1 MGRRPAGLLL
11 APLLLAAACT
21 GSDSDADSGSDAP
34 GGKTAPESSAELQW
48 GECGLEVPDDVD
60 LECGTL
66 TVPADR
72 ADPGSGTV
80 QLAFGVVRTDAEDPA
95 DDPLVYLSGGPG
107 QGALEAVAQAF
118 EQLYAPLA
126 GDRELI
132 LLDQRG
138 TGLSEPSLACDEYT
152 SWARSTLGA
161 GLADEELATQAVEA
175 LEECRQ
181 RLVDDGVDLTHYD
194 SAASAADLEDL
205 RLALGHEQWNLY
217 GVSYGTRLAQTA
229 VRDFPDGIR
238 SVVLDAAYPVD
249 ADLYA
254 ETPGNAVRAMDAL
267 FAACAADPGCA
278 EQHPDLGQRFRD
290 LVARLDAAPAPI
302 SVPDLTT
309 GERIDEELDGA
320 ALAGF
325 LFQSLYSTELL
336 AFLPETIAAA
346 EAGEYGTVALLLG
359 AQVQQL
365 DLISI
370 GQQLAVQCQEE
381 VPFGTPEEVA
391 RAAAEDPLVR
401 GFFEVSPLTGPG
413 IFDLCASWGGQAP
426 DPVENEPVVSD
437 VPALVLAGELDPITP
452 PRWGEDVVAGLAA
465 GTLVRFPSTG
475 HGSLPSHDCAA
486 EITAAFLAAPEE
498 APDTGCV
505 EDVPPPAFTTEAVD
519 AEMTAFEDEGLGL
532 AGRAPQGWLEV
543 FPGLWQESPLVV
555 LTQQVVP
562 GATAEQVLGRLAT
575 LRGTAAPEPVD
586 RVSTDALDL
595 DLYRFEDLGQWVELA
610 LADTDDGLVLVQLTT
625 TPARA
630 DVYREAVFLPAVEAL
645 TPA

>member
-1 MGRRPAGLLL
+1 MRRRPAALLI
-11 APLLLAAACT
+11 APLVFAAACT
-21 GSDSDADSGSDAP
+21 GSDPDPDAGEGSEDAAPSSSGQV
-34 GGKTAPESSAELQW
+34 EW
-48 GECGLEVPDDVD
+48 GECDVDVPDGVD

-72 ADPGSGTV
+72 DDPDSGTV

-95 DDPLVYLSGGPG
+95 ATPVVYLSGGPG
-107 QGALEAVAQAF
+107 QGTLEAVPQAF
-118 EQLYAPLA
+118 GQLYAPLA
-126 GDRELI
+126 TDRDLV

-161 GLADEELATQAVEA
+161 GLSDEELEA
-175 LEECRQ
+175 QGLQTLEECRQ
-181 RLVDDGVDLTHYD
+181 RLLEEGVDLADYD

-205 RLALGHEQWNLY
+205 RLALGHEQWDLY
-217 GVSYGTRLAQTA
+217 GISYGTRLAQTA

-238 SVVLDAAYPVD
+238 SVVLDASYPVQ

-267 FAACAADPGCA
+267 FAACAADTGCA
-278 EQHPDLGQRFRD
+278 AQYPDLGQRFRR
-290 LVARLDAAPAPI
+290 LVAALDAAPAPI

-336 AFLPETIAAA
+336 DFLPETIAAA
-346 EAGEYGTVALLLG
+346 EAGDFGTIALLLG
-359 AQVQQL
+359 AQTQQL
-365 DLISI
+365 DLIAI

-381 VPFGTPEEVA
+381 VPFGTPEQVA
-391 RAAAEDPLVR
+391 QAAAADPLVR
-401 GFFEVSPLTGPG
+401 SYFEASPTTGPG
-413 IFDLCASWGGQAP
+413 IHELCAAWGGEAP
-426 DPVENEPVVSD
+426 DPAENAPVVSD
-437 VPALVLAGELDPITP
+437 VPALVFAGELDPITP
-452 PRWGEDVVAGLAA
+452 PRWGEDVVAGFSA

-475 HGSLPSHDCAA
+475 HGSLPSHACAA
-486 EITAAFLAAPEE
+486 EITAAFLADPDE
-498 APDTGCV
+498 APDTECAGDV
-505 EDVPPPAFTTEAVD
+505 EPPAFTAQEVA
-519 AEMTAFEDEGLGL
+519 AEMTAFEDEELGL
-532 AGRAPQGWLEV
+532 AGVAPQGWLEV
-543 FPGLWQESPLVV
+543 LPGLWQESPLVV

-575 LRGTAAPEPVD
+575 LRGTAPPEPVD
-586 RVSTDALDL
+586 QLSTEAFDL
-595 DLYRFEDLGQWVELA
+595 DLYRFVDLGQWVELA

-630 DVYREAVFLPAVEAL
+630 DVYREAVFLPVVEAL
-645 TPA
+645 TTA